1 MANLKDFVEN
11 IRYFAEAAKCYKVEY
26 HYILPD
32 KKTIQVGDL
41 MFKTAAYIIPIGI
54 ESYEDRAFNGGTY
67 KRNVSHF
74 LGFYD
79 GEFNALDSIKI
90 GKYEID
96 NLYITSNRDGSS
108 QTYIQLLN
116 SETGKLLEKENK
128 TTLSFWGN
136 MNQQTLNEIWKLI
149 YE

>member
-1 MANLKDFVEN
+1 MTNIKDFVEN

-41 MFKTAAYIIPIGI
+41 MFKTAAYIIPIGV
-54 ESYEDRAFNGGTY
+54 ELFEDKAFNGGTY
-67 KRNVSHF
+67 NRNVYHF

-79 GEFNALDSIKI
+79 REFNTLDSIKI
-90 GKYEID
+90 GDFEID
-96 NLYITSNRDGSS
+96 HLRITSNRDGSS
-108 QTYIQLLN
+108 HTYIQLLN
-116 SETGKLLEKENK
+116 SKTGKLLEKGNK
-128 TTLSFWGN
+128 TTFSLSGN